1 MLLSLSLGLGAR
13 PHSVLTAPAPLAL
26 SAAASALPACQSMTS
41 TATDDWCQNTCLGSK
56 VQAPGCASLCCCE
69 SSCKPKVDEQR
80 KLDRMTKFVGKNG
93 QCHFAH
99 CSKEICPADK
109 CVSGEWNSD
118 CKGPRPVVFLNDG
131 QHSGSRIIT
140 SALANFTGSFLDR
153 GAGQQ
158 WPEVLGSNEA
168 KSKELQSPV
177 KFMAQFFCN
186 ARRMDP
192 NGTLAGFKFNTFGHR
207 YVDSTAFD
215 EVWQELAQNK
225 VPILHVLRSDMSSL
239 ISTAK
244 HDAAAAMSKA
254 IPNATV
260 KIPIHASTLPDAR
273 PTLQERLEHLD
284 KGRAWLESKYTNMG
298 ATVKVSSFEL
308 LLHSHAQTR
317 MNEWRRILLF
327 YGAKEASENLTLKQL
342 DAFLE
347 GYKQRTKAHDER
359 PYDEVVTN
367 WKEIEDELNNM
378 KRSFRVSLATRATPL
393 LAPKPIDTQAEAKQA
408 EQQGKGQKDV
418 HHTGDAGGHKE
429 KAQMQAHQQ
438 EKHRQEKQKVELRQ
452 KQQKAKEEQKGK
464 EPKVDVHHSGDAG
477 GHKEKAQKQ
486 AHQQEKVRQEKHQ
499 VELRQKQ
506 QKGKEEQKASPG
518 KHHTGDAGGHEEKA
532 ERDKHH
538 KEALEMDKQ
547 LQLDVKP
554 QPVEKQKVELRDKQ
568 PKEKKHV
575 DKAGMHHSGDAGG
588 HEDQA
593 ERDKHHKEENAKKEK
608 KKHKSF
614 DDREDQKILA
624 VPHHSSPP
632 GKAVALEADAK
643 TDAKPDTRLPMAK
656 AKAAKAAAN
665 LKAANLMAKT
675 AKMSA
680 KVAEDVRRLK
690 SASAKR
696 KP

>member
-1 MLLSLSLGLGAR
+1 M
-13 PHSVLTAPAPLAL
+13 
-26 SAAASALPACQSMTS
+26 PACQSMTS
-41 TATDDWCQNTCLGSK
+41 TATDEWCQNTCLGSK

-109 CVSGEWNSD
+109 CVSGEWNSN
-118 CKGPRPVVFLNDG
+118 CTGPRPVVFLNDG

-140 SALANFTGSFLDR
+140 SALANFTGSFIDR
-153 GAGQQ
+153 GAGGQ
-158 WPEVLGSNEA
+158 WPEVLGQNEA

-260 KIPIHASTLPDAR
+260 KIPILASTLPDAR

-317 MNEWRRILLF
+317 MNEWRRILAF

-347 GYKQRTKAHDER
+347 GYKLRTKSHDDR

-393 LAPKPIDTQAEAKQA
+393 LAPKPIDAQAEAKQA
-408 EQQGKGQKDV
+408 EQKGKGQTDV
-418 HHTGDAGGHKE
+418 HSTGDAGGHKQ

-452 KQQKAKEEQKGK
+452 KQKAKEEQQKGK
-464 EPKVDVHHSGDAG
+464 EPKADVHQTGDVG

-486 AHQQEKVRQEKHQ
+486 AHMQEKARQEKQ
-499 VELRQKQ
+499 KVELRQKQ
-506 QKGKEEQKASPG
+506 QKAKEEQKASPG
-518 KHHTGDAGGHEEKA
+518 KHQTGDAGGHEEKA

-538 KEALEMDKQ
+538 KEAVEMDEKPQ
-547 LQLDVKP
+547 VEKP
-554 QPVEKQKVELRDKQ
+554 QPMEKQKVELREKQ
-568 PKEKKHV
+568 PNVKKHV
-575 DKAGMHHSGDAGG
+575 DKADTHHSGDAGG

-608 KKHKSF
+608 KKHKAF
-614 DDREDQKILA
+614 GDREDQKILA

-632 GKAVALEADAK
+632 GKAVALEAE
-643 TDAKPDTRLPMAK
+643 AKPDTRLPMAK

>member
-1 MLLSLSLGLGAR
+1 
-13 PHSVLTAPAPLAL
+13 
-26 SAAASALPACQSMTS
+26 MTS
-41 TATDDWCQNTCLGSK
+41 TATDAWCQSTCLGSK

-69 SSCKPKVDEQR
+69 SSCQPKVDEQR
-80 KLDRMTKFVGKNG
+80 KQDRMTKFIGKPG

-99 CSKEICPADK
+99 CSKDICPADK
-109 CVSGEWNSD
+109 CVSGEWNSN
-118 CKGPRPVVFLNDG
+118 CTGPRPVVFLNDG

-140 SALANFTGSFLDR
+140 SALANFTGSFIDR
-153 GAGQQ
+153 GAGGQ

-254 IPNATV
+254 IRNATV
-260 KIPIHASTLPDAR
+260 KIPILASTLPDAR

-317 MNEWRRILLF
+317 MNEWRRILAF

-342 DAFLE
+342 DAFLDR
-347 GYKQRTKAHDER
+347 YKQHSKSHDDR

-367 WKEIEDELNNM
+367 WKEVEGELNNM

-393 LAPKPIDTQAEAKQA
+393 LAPKPIDAQAEAKQA
-408 EQQGKGQKDV
+408 EQKGKGQKDV
-418 HHTGDAGGHKE
+418 HRTGDAGGHKE

-438 EKHRQEKQKVELRQ
+438 EKHRQEKQKVELR
-452 KQQKAKEEQKGK
+452 
-464 EPKVDVHHSGDAG
+464 
-477 GHKEKAQKQ
+477 
-486 AHQQEKVRQEKHQ
+486 
-499 VELRQKQ
+499 
-506 QKGKEEQKASPG
+506 
-518 KHHTGDAGGHEEKA
+518 
-532 ERDKHH
+532 
-538 KEALEMDKQ
+538 
-547 LQLDVKP
+547 
-554 QPVEKQKVELRDKQ
+554 EKQPNV
-568 PKEKKHV
+568 KKHV
-575 DKAGMHHSGDAGG
+575 DKADTHHSGDAGG

-614 DDREDQKILA
+614 GDREDQKILA
-624 VPHHSSPP
+624 VPHHSTPP
-632 GKAVALEADAK
+632 GKAVVLEAEP
-643 TDAKPDTRLPMAK
+643 KPDTRLPMAK
-656 AKAAKAAAN
+656 AKAAKEAAN

>member
-1 MLLSLSLGLGAR
+1 
-13 PHSVLTAPAPLAL
+13 
-26 SAAASALPACQSMTS
+26 
-41 TATDDWCQNTCLGSK
+41 
-56 VQAPGCASLCCCE
+56 
-69 SSCKPKVDEQR
+69 
-80 KLDRMTKFVGKNG
+80 MTKFVGKNG

-244 HDAAAAMSKA
+244 HDVAAAMSKA

>member
-1 MLLSLSLGLGAR
+1 
-13 PHSVLTAPAPLAL
+13 
-26 SAAASALPACQSMTS
+26 MTS
-41 TATDDWCQNTCLGSK
+41 TATDEWCQSTCLGSK

-69 SSCKPKVDEQR
+69 SSCKPKVEEQR
-80 KLDRMTKFVGKNG
+80 KLDRMTKFVGKPG

-109 CVSGEWNSD
+109 CVSGEWNSN
-118 CKGPRPVVFLNDG
+118 CTGPRPVVFLNDG

-153 GAGQQ
+153 GAGGQ
-158 WPEVLGSNEA
+158 WPEVLGGNEA

-207 YVDSTAFD
+207 YVDSASFD

-254 IPNATV
+254 VPNSTV

-317 MNEWRRILLF
+317 MNEWRRILAF

-347 GYKQRTKAHDER
+347 GYKQRTKTHDER

-367 WKEIEDELNNM
+367 WKEVEDELNNM
-378 KRSFRVSLATRATPL
+378 KRSFRVSLATRASPL
-393 LAPKPIDTQAEAKQA
+393 LAPKPIDAQSPKAEAKEA
-408 EQQGKGQKDV
+408 EQTGKGQKDV
-418 HHTGDAGGHKE
+418 HHMGDAGGHKM

-452 KQQKAKEEQKGK
+452 KQKHEQKVQEEQKGK
-464 EPKVDVHHSGDAG
+464 EPNADVHNTGDAG
-477 GHKEKAQKQ
+477 GHKEKSQKQ
-486 AHQQEKVRQEKHQ
+486 AHMQEKARQEKQ
-499 VELRQKQ
+499 KVELRQKQ
-506 QKGKEEQKASPG
+506 QKAQEEQKASPG
-518 KHHTGDAGGHEEKA
+518 KHQTGDAGGHEEKA

-538 KEALEMDKQ
+538 KEAVEMGKKPE
-547 LQLDVKP
+547 VEKP
-554 QPVEKQKVELRDKQ
+554 QPMEKQKVELREKQ
-568 PKEKKHV
+568 PNVKKHA
-575 DKAGMHHSGDAGG
+575 DKADMHHSGDAGG

-593 ERDKHHKEENAKKEK
+593 ERDKHHKEENEK
-608 KKHKSF
+608 QQKKHKSF
-614 DDREDQKILA
+614 GDREDQKILA
-624 VPHHSSPP
+624 VPHHSTPP
-632 GKAVALEADAK
+632 GKAVALEAEAK
-643 TDAKPDTRLPMAK
+643 TDTRLPMAK
-656 AKAAKAAAN
+656 AKAAKAAKAAAN
-665 LKAANLMAKT
+665 HKAANLMAKT
-675 AKMSA
+675 AQMSA

-690 SASAKR
+690 SASARR